1 MSRTAVIKLWGL
13 AHTLVTFFLA
23 AVPGE
28 GERLGEEV
36 SLASGDGTDPGT
48 PGEQPAPLTRSA
60 APRNKYMETS
70 HPPLTF

>member
-1 MSRTAVIKLWGL
+1 MAVIKLWGL

-36 SLASGDGTDPGT
+36 SLASGD
-48 PGEQPAPLTRSA
+48 EQILGPQGSSRPLSPALQLQETNAWR
-60 APRNKYMETS
+60 ETS
-70 HPPLTF
+70 HSPLKF